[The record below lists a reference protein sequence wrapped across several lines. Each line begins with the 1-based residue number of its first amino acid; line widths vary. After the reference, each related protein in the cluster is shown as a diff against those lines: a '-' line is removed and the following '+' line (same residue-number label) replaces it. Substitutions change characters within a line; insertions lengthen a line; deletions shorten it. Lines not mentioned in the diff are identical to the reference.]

1 MREILSFGNRV
12 SGLIIKII
20 CYLYID
26 AEIQDPEIKDLISAS
41 WYSDNVNA
49 VATDAEELERVSGI
63 LEKAFK
69 NSAYSSNNLLSHFG
83 KCQLEMKG
91 DWGI

>member
-1 MREILSFGNRV
+1 MCETLSFGNQV

-26 AEIQDPEIKDLISAS
+26 AEIQDPKIKDLISAS
-41 WYSDNVNA
+41 RYSDNVNA

-69 NSAYSSNNLLSHFG
+69 KYSFFF
-83 KCQLEMKG
+83 K
-91 DWGI
+91 